1 MSRSFGLTLFR
12 RFLRG
17 APVISLLVA
26 MPALAAGKQA
36 MLSQEQAARK
46 ACLNGDYAKGTS
58 ILSDL
63 FVESGGNRV
72 FIFNQA
78 RCFEQNR
85 RYEDAVA
92 RFEEFLRTAEASKA
106 GLSSDDKAAAEKHI
120 ADCRKHIEQDG
131 NKTPS
136 VAAQEPLTPAPAIP
150 PPTASASQAQT
161 ATSTPEIAQPAPTS
175 RSSNSGA
182 GLRTAG
188 IITASVGGAGLIVG
202 IFLNL
207 HANSM
212 ASEMENNVG
221 GYTPSKNSSHDTYVK
236 ATWVSYGVG
245 AACIATGA
253 VLFGI
258 GLGSSRDASSG
269 VAIVPAFDS
278 HLAGLALAGRFQ

>member
-1 MSRSFGLTLFR
+1 MVLLT
-12 RFLRG
+12 
-17 APVISLLVA
+17 A

-63 FVESGGNRV
+63 FVQSGGNPV

-92 RFEEFLRTAEASKA
+92 RFEEFVRTAETSRA
-106 GLSSDDKAAAEKHI
+106 GLSPDDKVAAEKHI
-120 ADCRKHIEQDG
+120 ADCKKHIEQEG
-131 NKTPS
+131 NKSPS
-136 VAAQEPLTPAPAIP
+136 VAAQEPSTPVPAIP
-150 PPTASASQAQT
+150 STASASQEQP
-161 ATSTPEIAQPAPTS
+161 ATSTPEIAQPASISTS
-175 RSSNSGA
+175 PNSGA

-188 IITASVGGAGLIVG
+188 IITASVGGAALVAG
-202 IFLNL
+202 ILLNL

-212 ASEMENNVG
+212 ASDMENNLG

-236 ATWVSYGVG
+236 ATWISYGVG
-245 AACIATGA
+245 AAGVATGA

-258 GLGSSRDASSG
+258 GLGSTKGASSN
-269 VAIVPAFDS
+269 VAILPAIDS